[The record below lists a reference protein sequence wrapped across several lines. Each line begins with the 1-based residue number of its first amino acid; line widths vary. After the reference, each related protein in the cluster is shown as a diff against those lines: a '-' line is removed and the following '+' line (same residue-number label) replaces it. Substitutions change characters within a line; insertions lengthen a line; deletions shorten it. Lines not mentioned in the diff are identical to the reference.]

1 MEGGKVWGGAT
12 DKLRLPS
19 VFPIPDVAAH
29 FKPSSEQDIIDAMG
43 SVEWRLG
50 SGMLYSILIKGESGG
65 DPGTVAPFV
74 PNYAQEDLLTSLHNR
89 TVILKARQL
98 GCTTAIALCWT
109 DHALFNANQRVG
121 IIAHHMDPPV
131 RSAQARRHRQA
142 RVRPA
147 VQRPRD

>member
-1 MEGGKVWGGAT
+1 MLMEGGKVWGGAT

-50 SGMLYSILIKGESGG
+50 SGMLYSILIKGESEG

-98 GCTTAIALCWT
+98 GCTTAIALCYT
-109 DHALFNANQRVG
+109 PLRQRRGGCADARCAGPRSCLFC
-121 IIAHHMDPPV
+121 
-131 RSAQARRHRQA
+131 ARG
-142 RVRPA
+142 
-147 VQRPRD
+147 